1 MSFMLI
7 GSKYQVR
14 ANSDRIR
21 TTNNRLLAP
30 IILVFTIG
38 FSFYG
43 IKELTKCLTQSI
55 AN

>member
-1 MSFMLI
+1 MLI
-7 GSKYQVR
+7 GSKHQVR
-14 ANSDRIR
+14 ANSDLIR
-21 TTNNRLLAP
+21 TTNNRLVAP